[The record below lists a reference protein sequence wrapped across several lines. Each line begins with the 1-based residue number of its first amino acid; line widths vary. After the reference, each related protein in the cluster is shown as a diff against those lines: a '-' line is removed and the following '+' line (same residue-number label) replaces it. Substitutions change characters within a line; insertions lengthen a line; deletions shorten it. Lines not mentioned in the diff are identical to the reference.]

1 MLPAASPAA
10 IGSLPAAFAPPEALR
25 ARRRRHRRSR
35 TPPTV
40 APVVAV
46 ASASSNPQTLPR
58 GGKSSRG
65 EGAGVTV
72 VGIGTRGTVVVDR
85 LVKQKVLPLAEYWV
99 LNSDTNSL
107 QSSAAPNRWRLPP
120 GNVPATDS
128 AVVDNA
134 SSAANAILS
143 GGVSRR
149 PPGTILILASAAE
162 AAGAGLETVKAI
174 ARLKDGEA
182 PQRKWS
188 LSGFVGKSKANAIA
202 HRGPLLVSAVV
213 CPFDF
218 EGPRKSALAAEFLD
232 AAQMAADVVCVVPQA
247 SLTESSEG
255 TALTV
260 AEATEYAD
268 TTLQWSAWT
277 VLEMLR
283 SPAWVGTNATG
294 GAGKV
299 LGW

>member
-1 MLPAASPAA
+1 MAT
-10 IGSLPAAFAPPEALR
+10 APGQRPGHR
-25 ARRRRHRRSR
+25 QRGRRQRI
-35 TPPTV
+35 
-40 APVVAV
+40 
-46 ASASSNPQTLPR
+46 L
-58 GGKSSRG
+58 RG
-65 EGAGVTV
+65 ERHPL
-72 VGIGTRGTVVVDR
+72 RG
-85 LVKQKVLPLAEYWV
+85 L
-99 LNSDTNSL
+99 
-107 QSSAAPNRWRLPP
+107 
-120 GNVPATDS
+120 
-128 AVVDNA
+128 
-134 SSAANAILS
+134 
-143 GGVSRR
+143 SRR

-232 AAQMAADVVCVVPQA
+232 AAQMAADVVCAVPQA

-283 SPAWVGTNATG
+283 SPAWVGTNAAG